1 MKKNLLNII
10 IILITA
16 VALFVLV
23 FSSSGSKIYDVM
35 ANLKL
40 NWILLAVLGMIIY
53 WLLEGA
59 IFQFICLIHLGNFNF
74 YSSLRFSMMGQF
86 FNAITPFSSGGQ
98 PLQAWCMIRNGV
110 KPGHTISILVV
121 RSMIFQL
128 CMLIYSI
135 IFFIFEAKYF
145 ITYIDRFLVFF
156 IVGILANVLMLFLYI
171 LFLFNKSA
179 AENVVQ
185 GVFRFLNKIRLIK
198 NPEKYVHK
206 IEVELESFSEGVNA
220 CKGKLKDILKVL
232 FLQILQFTAF
242 YSIAFFIYKAIEN
255 GRGQFFNVTG
265 TNAILYMVT
274 FIVPSPGASGG
285 AEGMSYLFFR
295 HFFTEGHIAP
305 FILIMRTITF
315 YFNIIFGGLVSAL
328 SPEKPFKSADSV
340 EDYPLEET
348 KNGND
353 NQLL

>member
-40 NWILLAVLGMIIY
+40 NWMLFAVLGMIVY
-53 WLLEGA
+53 WLLEGV
-59 IFQFICLIHLGNFNF
+59 ILQILCLIQLGNYRF
-74 YSSLRFSMMGQF
+74 YNSLRFSMMGQF

-98 PLQAWCMIRNGV
+98 PIQAWCMIRNGI
-110 KPGHTISILVV
+110 KPGHTLSILVI

-128 CMLIYSI
+128 CMLVYSI
-135 IFFIFEAKYF
+135 VIFIFQAKYF
-145 ITYIDRFLVFF
+145 VTYIDRFLVFF
-156 IVGILANVLMLFLYI
+156 IVGIVANTLMLFLYI

-185 GVFRFLNKIRLIK
+185 AVFRFLKKIKLIK
-198 NPEKYVHK
+198 RPEKYVHK

-220 CKGKLKDILKVL
+220 CKGKLKDILKIL
-232 FLQILQFTAF
+232 FLQFLQFTAF
-242 YSIAFFIYKAIEN
+242 YSIAFFIYRAIEN
-255 GRGQFFNVTG
+255 GKGQFFYVSG

-274 FIVPSPGASGG
+274 FLVPSPGASGG
-285 AEGMSYLFFR
+285 AEGMGYLFFR
-295 HFFTEGHIAP
+295 HFFSEGHIAP

-328 SPEKPFKSADSV
+328 SPEKPFKSSEAV
-340 EDYPLEET
+340 EEFPMEEGN
-348 KNGND
+348 NGNQD
-353 NQLL
+353 QQL